1 MIPNL
6 NPDIPANS
14 FNVVLRLEHVSY
26 YQVINNGVLAA
37 QLVSFLPDQLARVLK
52 VDTSLIQV
60 LAIRDGSDT
69 PLAAN
74 GATVPPA
81 AVRSTT
87 TSASTAATTTTATK
101 SKRSVRK
108 RGLVTSP
115 NSADAILVTV
125 SIPRNKYWPLNNL
138 VVDRSSA
145 LYVQEAQSFGQFL
158 DPEYALASHPPSR
171 SRGGGDTSDGNGDG
185 EGDGDDGDITADPL
199 TGDNPSLIPGPDG
212 KNGGSSKS
220 SNAPIIGSVVAL
232 ATIAYVGIAIV
243 VVRRVQAKKLREE
256 QEREAIRQNISGPIN
271 VQGGANG
278 WGWHGD

>member
-1 MIPNL
+1 VIPNL

-14 FNVVLRLEHVSY
+14 FSVVLRLEHVSY

-37 QLVSFLPDQLARVLK
+37 QLVSFLPTQLGRVLN
-52 VDTSLIQV
+52 VDTSLVQV
-60 LAIRDGSDT
+60 LAIRDGSSK
-69 PLAAN
+69 PLAVN
-74 GATVPPA
+74 GATAPPPA
-81 AVRSTT
+81 APRSMT
-87 TSASTAATTTTATK
+87 TSVSTAATTTTATK
-101 SKRSVRK
+101 SKRSARK

-115 NSADAILVTV
+115 NSSDAILVTV

-145 LYVQEAQSFGQFL
+145 LYVQEAQSFGQFV
-158 DPEYALASHPPSR
+158 DSNYALASHPPSR
-171 SRGGGDTSDGNGDG
+171 SRGGGGSSDGNGENG
-185 EGDGDDGDITADPL
+185 GNDGDITADPL

-212 KNGGSSKS
+212 NKGGSSKTS
-220 SNAPIIGSVVAL
+220 QAPIIGSIVAL

-243 VVRRVQAKKLREE
+243 VVRKIQAKKLREQ

-278 WGWHGD
+278 WGWHDE

>member
-1 MIPNL
+1 M
-6 NPDIPANS
+6 
-14 FNVVLRLEHVSY
+14 VLRLEHVSY

-37 QLVSFLPDQLARVLK
+37 QLVSFLPDQLGRVLK

-60 LAIRDGSDT
+60 LAIRDGSAA

-74 GATVPPA
+74 DVTVPPV
-81 AVRSTT
+81 AVHSTT

-101 SKRSVRK
+101 SKRSLRK

-125 SIPRNKYWPLNNL
+125 SIPRNKYWPLNSL

-158 DPEYALASHPPSR
+158 DHEYALASHPPSF
-171 SRGGGDTSDGNGDG
+171 SRGGGDSSDGNGDG
-185 EGDGDDGDITADPL
+185 EGNGGDGDITADPL

-212 KNGGSSKS
+212 NKNGGSSKS

-278 WGWHGD
+278 WGWHGE